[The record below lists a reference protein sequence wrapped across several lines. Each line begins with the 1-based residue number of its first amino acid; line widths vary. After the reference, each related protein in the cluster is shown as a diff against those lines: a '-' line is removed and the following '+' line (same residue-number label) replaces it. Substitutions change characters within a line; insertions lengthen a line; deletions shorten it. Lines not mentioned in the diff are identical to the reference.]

1 MSNNLEDTVPATVLI
16 VEDEPAIAELLAANI
31 KHAGY
36 HTLHA
41 CNVET
46 AAALVAEV
54 LPDLIVLDW
63 MLPGASGLA
72 FLRKLRA
79 NSRTQAV
86 RVIMLSAR
94 TEEED
99 ALSGLDAGADDY
111 MAKPFSPK
119 ELVARIKAV
128 MRREMPSEEDVVS
141 IDRLTLDPTT
151 HRVYVN
157 DKGKELQV
165 RLGPTEFKVLHFFLR
180 HPERVHSRGVVRD
193 RVWGDLVNI
202 EERTVDVHI
211 KRLRAA
217 LRPSGYDA
225 VIETVRGSGY
235 RLTRVPLASHME
247 SAA

>member
-1 MSNNLEDTVPATVLI
+1 MSNNLDDTLPATVLI

-41 CNVET
+41 RNVET

-72 FLRKLRA
+72 FLRRLRTD
-79 NSRTQAV
+79 SRTKAV

-94 TEEED
+94 AEEED

-128 MRREMPSEEDVVS
+128 MRREMPSANDLVS
-141 IDRLTLDPTT
+141 IDRLTLDPAT

-157 DKGKELQV
+157 DKEHDLQV
-165 RLGPTEFKVLHFFLR
+165 SLGPTEFKLLHFFLR
-180 HPERVHSRGVVRD
+180 HPEHVHSRSVVRD
-193 RVWGDLVNI
+193 QVWGSPVNI

-217 LRPSGYDA
+217 LRPVGYDA

-235 RLTRVPLASHME
+235 RLTRLAPFPHLE

>member
-1 MSNNLEDTVPATVLI
+1 MSNNPEDAVPATVLI

-41 CNVET
+41 RNVEIAT
-46 AAALVAEV
+46 ALVAEV

-72 FLRKLRA
+72 FLRRLRA
-79 NSRTQAV
+79 DSRTRLV

-99 ALSGLDAGADDY
+99 ALSGLEAGADDY

-128 MRREMPSEEDVVS
+128 IRREMPSEKDLVS
-141 IDRLTLDPTT
+141 IDRLTLDPAT

-157 DKGKELQV
+157 DKGHDLQV
-165 RLGPTEFKVLHFFLR
+165 PLGPTEFKLLHFFLR
-180 HPERVHSRGVVRD
+180 HREHVHSRSVVRD
-193 RVWGDLVNI
+193 QVWGDLVNI

-217 LRPSGYDA
+217 LRPFGYDA

-235 RLTRVPLASHME
+235 RLTRLAPVPHLE